1 MCVGETKVVQGAVRT
16 RPGRAVQRWQP
27 PPPPRACSQR
37 SAGLTGSSCL
47 LRLEVVEAVTLTKH
61 RWGSF
66 VDQSQNGPVSAR

>member
-1 MCVGETKVVQGAVRT
+1 MCVGETEVVQGAVRT
-16 RPGRAVQRWQP
+16 VQGVLSVRWAAP
-27 PPPPRACSQR
+27 APAPCVFSTIRGPHWVFLP
-37 SAGLTGSSCL
+37 